1 MRVLSIA
8 CMLVGLATGIWAAA
22 RGVSN
27 LASLLALGYGAVLYL
42 TTTPETD
49 NLPTNDGEAR

>member
-8 CMLVGLATGIWAAA
+8 CMLVGLATGVWAAIG
-22 RGVSN
+22 GVSN

-42 TTTPETD
+42 TTTPEAD
-49 NLPTNDGEAR
+49 NLPTNDGGTR